1 MVRKIYFNKSFIIE
15 NGEKMVAKTE
25 LKQKV
30 IGIGFE
36 GVDLIVRSQRG
47 KVYSVKLTEGLE
59 IDSDNLIGKESDE
72 TVWATIDTEWDS
84 LGNH

>member
-1 MVRKIYFNKSFIIE
+1 MFIE

-36 GVDLIVRSQRG
+36 DELIVRSQRG
-47 KVYSVKLTEGLE
+47 RIYSVKLAEDLE
-59 IDSDNLIGKESDE
+59 IDSNNLMGKESDE
-72 TVWATIDTEWDS
+72 IVWATIDTESDPWVVVDVEIEKDA
-84 LGNH
+84 

>member
-1 MVRKIYFNKSFIIE
+1 
-15 NGEKMVAKTE
+15 MVAKTE

-36 GVDLIVRSQRG
+36 DDLIVRSQRG

-59 IDSDNLIGKESDE
+59 IDSDNLIGKESNE
-72 TVWATIDTEWDS
+72 TVWATIDTESDPWVIIDVEIEKDA
-84 LGNH
+84 

>member
-1 MVRKIYFNKSFIIE
+1 MLE
-15 NGEKMVAKTE
+15 NGEKMVPKTE

-36 GVDLIVRSQRG
+36 DDLIVRSQRG

-72 TVWATIDTEWDS
+72 TVWATIDTESDPWVIIDVEIEKDV
-84 LGNH
+84 

>member
-1 MVRKIYFNKSFIIE
+1 LFIE

-36 GVDLIVRSQRG
+36 DELIVRSQRG
-47 KVYSVKLTEGLE
+47 RIYSVKLAEDLE
-59 IDSDNLIGKESDE
+59 IDSNNLMDKESDE
-72 TVWATIDTEWDS
+72 IVWATIDTESDPWVVVDVEIEKDA
-84 LGNH
+84 